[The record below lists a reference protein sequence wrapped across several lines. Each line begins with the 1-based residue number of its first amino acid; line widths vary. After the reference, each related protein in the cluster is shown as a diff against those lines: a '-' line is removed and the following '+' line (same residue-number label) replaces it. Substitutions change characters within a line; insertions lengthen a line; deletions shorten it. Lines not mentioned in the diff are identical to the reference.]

1 MLAQEARR
9 NAFEVFLAA
18 KRAADRGAPYSV
30 IRLGDGEGALL
41 GYPTITNRRDVDEY
55 LLRWIRTADVAEADV
70 LQLVE
75 ALKAAVHNADVVGLP
90 RPKQLVHRIYR
101 AVPEAIEAFNLKSE
115 SALWTDAAV
124 HRLLNHALLY
134 RPLLRGARFLGLVS
148 CRRIAADLQAL
159 FNIRASRWY
168 GVRGEDV
175 THFTDLDVDNAG
187 EVETIHYPD
196 GYRELRHK
204 LEVPFPG
211 ALFLV
216 GAGAFGK
223 IYCHWIRQRGGVA
236 IDIGSMCDSWAGV
249 GRVGVGI
256 GLQARSLDVYKEIPS
271 IARGE
276 AVRRY
281 NDWAQRLGLD
291 IPLASARSAYFAQL
305 PACW

>member
-9 NAFEVFLAA
+9 NAFEVFLQV
-18 KRAADRGAPYSV
+18 KRAADQGAPYSV
-30 IRLGDGEGALL
+30 IRLGDGEGAFL

-55 LLRWIRTADVAEADV
+55 LLRWIRTSAVAEADV
-70 LQLVE
+70 LQLVA
-75 ALKAAVHNADVVGLP
+75 ALKAAVKNADVIGLP
-90 RPKQLVHRIYR
+90 RPRQLLHRIYR
-101 AVPEAIEAFNLKSE
+101 AVPEAVEAFNLRGE
-115 SALWTDAAV
+115 SALLADAAL

-134 RPLLRGARFLGLVS
+134 RPLLRNARFLGVIS
-148 CRRIAADLQAL
+148 CRRIADDLQAL
-159 FNIRASRWY
+159 FDIRASRWY

-175 THFTDLDVDNAG
+175 THFTDLAVDAAG
-187 EVETIHYPD
+187 EVETLHYPD
-196 GYRELRHK
+196 GYRELHDK

-249 GRVGVGI
+249 GRVGI
-256 GLQARSLDVYKEIPS
+256 GLGRHARSLDVYQEIPRIS
-271 IARGE
+271 RGE

-281 NDWAQRLGLD
+281 NHWAQRLGLD
-291 IPLASARSAYFAQL
+291 VALASTRSGFFAQL